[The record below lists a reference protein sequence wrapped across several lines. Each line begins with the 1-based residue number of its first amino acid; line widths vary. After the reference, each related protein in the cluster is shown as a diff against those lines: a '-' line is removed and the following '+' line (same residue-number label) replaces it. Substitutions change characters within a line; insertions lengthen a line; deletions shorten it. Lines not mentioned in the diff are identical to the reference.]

1 MTTFQYSSDL
11 HLEFLEQE
19 KEEFEDIIKPSA
31 ENLILA
37 GDIGYPSQ
45 KIYEKFIEYCSNH
58 FKKVIVISGNHEY
71 YGRIMDE
78 TEKEIREI
86 TNKFPNVSY
95 LQNECLELPNN
106 ILVIGATLWTNIPE
120 TKKSEVKVGM
130 SDYYKI
136 YKNPKELISVED
148 TCEYHKTSVSYI
160 TNTIIKNLNKKIIVV
175 THHLPSIKMID
186 KKFICNSYNSA
197 FYTYLDHLITKPIV
211 AWIGGHTHKSTTTF
225 INNVFCGVNPKG
237 YPKETSGYSNVA
249 CFTI

>member
-11 HLEFLEQE
+11 HLEFNENE
-19 KEEFEDIIKPSA
+19 NNFEDIIKPTA
-31 ENLILA
+31 DNLILA

-45 KIYEKFIEYCSNH
+45 KIYEKFIEYCSKH

-71 YGRIMDE
+71 YGRIMEE

-86 TNKFPNVSY
+86 TKKFSNVFY

-106 ILVIGATLWTNIPE
+106 ILVIGATLWTDVPAN
-120 TKKSEVKVGM
+120 KKADIKLGM

-136 YKNPKELISVED
+136 YKNPKELITVED
-148 TCEYHKTSVSYI
+148 TCEHHKTSVNYI
-160 TNTIIKNLNKKIIVV
+160 TNTIAKNLDKKIIVV

-197 FYTYLDHLITKPIV
+197 FYTYLHHLITKPVV
-211 AWIGGHTHKSTTTF
+211 AWISGHTHVSTTTF

-237 YPKETSGYSNVA
+237 YPKETSGYSNTA
-249 CFTI
+249 SFII